1 MIRPGCSKLSP
12 ESVLEVFHSSESP
25 DTIAKRYGISVAQVD
40 RVKRANG
47 QPITIFGETLMS

>member
-1 MIRPGCSKLSP
+1 MMRPGCSKLSL
-12 ESVLEVFHSSESP
+12 ESVLEVFHSVESP
-25 DTIAKRYGISVAQVD
+25 DTIERYGISVAQVD